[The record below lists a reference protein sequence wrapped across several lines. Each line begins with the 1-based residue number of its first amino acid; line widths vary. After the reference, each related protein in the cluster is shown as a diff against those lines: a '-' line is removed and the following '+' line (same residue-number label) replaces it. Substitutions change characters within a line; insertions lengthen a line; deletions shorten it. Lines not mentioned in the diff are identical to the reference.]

1 MCTSPV
7 LAPVDF
13 LSQSPGHP
21 PDCRRN
27 KRDLENLITI
37 VFRGLDFSFGG
48 PMVALAGDHAACC
61 KHKVAEGLTKYI
73 HLYKPAFT
81 VLARFITAGSHEL
94 AACALQ
100 IVSSAER
107 MTAI

>member
-1 MCTSPV
+1 
-7 LAPVDF
+7 
-13 LSQSPGHP
+13 
-21 PDCRRN
+21 
-27 KRDLENLITI
+27 
-37 VFRGLDFSFGG
+37 
-48 PMVALAGDHAACC
+48 MVALAGDHAACC